1 MDKLMEVKVKSKI
14 EASKASQTCYHC
26 GDDCK
31 TINIRVNDKY
41 FCCEGCKTVY
51 EIIHEN
57 NLCNYYNLENHPG
70 AKQNKAMDEYLFLD
84 NEEIKSKLINF
95 EEGFTCKVTFYIP
108 NIHCSSCLW
117 LLENLH
123 RINKGIIKSEINFP
137 KKQASILFNK
147 ESIQLKELASLL
159 NHLGYPPLINL
170 SQVSKKKI
178 KTDPSLYIK
187 LGVAGFCFA
196 NIMLL
201 SFPDYLGFQG
211 LQSSLGNFFGYLSL
225 LLGTPVAF
233 YCASDYFTSSITAI
247 RNRMINI
254 DLPIALSLMVIYGK
268 SCYEILTHTGMGY
281 LDSFSGLIFFLLIG
295 KWYQRKTFE
304 AISFERD
311 YQSYFPVAVTKIE
324 NTHEVNVPIYKLQK
338 GDRIR
343 IRHNDLIPAD
353 GKIVSG
359 MGEIDY
365 SFVTGESVSVEKKQG
380 EHVFA
385 GGRQKGKLIEIEI
398 QKEINQSYFTQLWN
412 QDVFQKEKNLSLSNF
427 ANLIGK
433 YFTIAILLVGIGTF
447 AFWQLVDP
455 SKAVLASV
463 SVLIIF
469 CPCTLALAIPFC
481 FSNTL
486 KILGKKGFYLKNSDT
501 VEVIGN
507 INTIVFDK
515 TGTITSS
522 EQKAKFLG
530 RKLSKDDRQAI
541 KALVKNSSHPLS
553 RIIYQIILEE
563 ASPSVQ
569 SFSEEQGKGII
580 GVVNGKAYKIGS
592 CEFVVGRE
600 ENDKTYETK
609 TYVQIEKEVVGFYCI
624 QNNIRPGLYDAISK
638 LSQTYELHMISGDQS
653 SDKSKMERIFPN
665 KNNIHFGLDPIQKLE
680 YIKELQSQ
688 GKKVMMVGDGLN
700 DAGALKQSDAG
711 VAVSDD
717 IYNFSPSCDAIV
729 NSNQLHLLNKFL
741 SYCKSSSTIV
751 KFSLLISLSYNI
763 TGLVFATSA
772 HLSPMI
778 AAILMPAS
786 SVSVVLFVIGMS
798 NLFAKRNSL
807 I

>member
-1 MDKLMEVKVKSKI
+1 MNKPMEVEVMSKK
-14 EASKASQTCYHC
+14 EANKASHTCYHC
-26 GDDCK
+26 GDSCK
-31 TINIRVNDKY
+31 TTDITVDEKY

-51 EIIHEN
+51 EIINEN
-57 NLCNYYNLENHPG
+57 NLCNYYSLENHPG
-70 AKQNKAMDEYLFLD
+70 VKQNKVKDEYLFLD
-84 NEEIKSKLINF
+84 NEEIKSKLLDF
-95 EEGFTCKVTFYIP
+95 EEGSTCKVTFYIP

-123 RINKGIIKSEINFP
+123 RINHGIIKSEINFP
-137 KKQASILFNK
+137 KKQASILFNQ

-170 SQVSKKKI
+170 SQVAKKKI

-201 SFPDYLGFQG
+201 SFPDYLGFTG

-225 LLGTPVAF
+225 ILGTPVAF

-254 DLPIALSLMVIYGK
+254 DLPIALSLIVIYGK

-324 NTHEVNVPIYKLQK
+324 NNREVNVPIYKLQK
-338 GDRIR
+338 GDRIQ

-353 GKIVSG
+353 GKIVTG
-359 MGEIDY
+359 TGEIDY
-365 SFVTGESVSVEKKQG
+365 SFVTGESIPVEKKEG

-385 GGRQKGKLIEIEI
+385 GGRQKGKLLEIEIE
-398 QKEINQSYFTQLWN
+398 KEINQSYFTQLWN
-412 QDVFQKEKNLSLSNF
+412 QDVFQKGKNLSLSNF
-427 ANLIGK
+427 ANLTGK
-433 YFTIAILLVGIGTF
+433 YFTIAILIVGIGTF

-463 SVLIIF
+463 SVLIVF

-486 KILGKKGFYLKNSDT
+486 KILGKKGFYLKNTDT

-507 INTIVFDK
+507 IDTIVFDK

-522 EQKAKFLG
+522 EHQAEFLDK
-530 RKLSKDDRQAI
+530 KLSLEDVKSI
-541 KALVKNSSHPLS
+541 KTLVKNSSHPVS
-553 RIIYQIILEE
+553 RIIYQSISDEPY
-563 ASPSVQ
+563 PSVQ

-580 GVVNGKAYKIGS
+580 GVVNGKAFKIGS
-592 CEFVVGRE
+592 CEFVLGHE

-609 TYVQIEKEVVGFYCI
+609 TYVQIDKEVVGFYCI
-624 QNNIRPGLYDAISK
+624 QNNIRPGLREAISK
-638 LSQTYELHMISGDQS
+638 LSDSYELHMISGDQS
-653 SDKSKMERIFPN
+653 SDKSKMEELFPD
-665 KNNIHFGLDPIQKLE
+665 KNNIHFGLDPSEKLE
-680 YIKELQSQ
+680 YIKQLQAA

-729 NSNQLHLLNKFL
+729 NSKQLRLLNTFL

-786 SVSVVLFVIGMS
+786 SVSVVLFVIGMT
-798 NLFAKRNSL
+798 NLFAKKKSL